1 MKLKQKLAINYL
13 RTKFKLLAQ
22 ISKTKTADQVFTLF
36 CTPLLKASSKPRIV
50 FTWAEEVNFILNGL
64 KVYGYRWNKEAAYK
78 VLILHG
84 FGSSANN
91 FHYYIEAMLEK
102 GYQVLAFDAPAHG
115 KSQGKTVNVLEYSQL
130 IQKIIL
136 QYGPIDG
143 YIAHSFG
150 GIALSLALE
159 KTPHDHH
166 TKIVLIAP
174 ATETSTAIDSAFELL
189 QINDKAV
196 RAAFDSIIFQ
206 KSGYPVN
213 WYSIKRAMK
222 NIQASVL
229 WIHDEDDDVT
239 PLSDA
244 LKVKEAG
251 FKNIEFI
258 ITSGLGHRN
267 IYRDKSVQKKVTQFL

>member
-1 MKLKQKLAINYL
+1 MKLKQNLAINYF
-13 RTKFKLLAQ
+13 RTKFKLLAY
-22 ISKTKTADQVFTLF
+22 ISKRKTAEQAFKLF
-36 CTPLLKASSKPRIV
+36 CTPLMKAASKPRTV
-50 FTWAEEVNFILNGL
+50 FTWAEELNFILNGL
-64 KVYGYRWNKEAAYK
+64 KVYGYRWNKDAAHK

-102 GYQVLAFDAPAHG
+102 GYQILAFDAPAHG
-115 KSQGKTVNVLEYSQL
+115 KSQGKTINVLEYSQL
-130 IQKIIL
+130 IEKIIQ

-143 YIAHSFG
+143 FIAHSFG
-150 GIALSLALE
+150 GIALSLAME
-159 KTPHDHH
+159 KIPHDHN

-174 ATETSTAIDSAFELL
+174 ATETSTAIDSAFKFL
-189 QINDKAV
+189 QINDPAV
-196 RAAFDSIIFQ
+196 REAFDSIIFE
-206 KSGYPVN
+206 KSGYPVK

-239 PLSDA
+239 PLLDA

-251 FKNIEFI
+251 FKHIEFI

-267 IYRDKSVQKKVTQFL
+267 IYRDKSVQKKVIQFL